1 MRNYKK
7 IIAMILVFS
16 ITFLQIPNLIVYAAA
31 DTTPPT
37 IDVSTLK
44 VDKTEATVG
53 ESVKVSIKATDEESG
68 IKSINVY
75 YYKPITGDIYD
86 VTMNY
91 NTS

>member
-31 DTTPPT
+31 DVTPPT

-44 VDKTEATVG
+44 VDKPEATVG
-53 ESVKVSIKATDEESG
+53 EKVKVSIKATDEESG
-68 IKSINVY
+68 IKSITVCY
-75 YYKPITGDIYD
+75 
-86 VTMNY
+86 
-91 NTS
+91 